1 VLKNVRTV
9 PIASILHADLDAFFA
24 SVEQRDDPALRGR
37 PVIVGPG
44 VVLAASYEARRFGV
58 RSAMGGAKARRLCPE
73 AVVVSPRFSAYVE
86 ASKAVFAIFEDMAPT
101 VEAVSIDEAFLDVS
115 GLEKIGLGT
124 PGEIAV
130 RLRRRVR
137 AEVGLPLS
145 VGVASTKHLA
155 KVASNAAKPD
165 GLRIVAAGRE
175 AAFLHPLPVE
185 ALWGVGPATRAK
197 LHEAGIRTV
206 GQLAALSE
214 ARAIDLLGRGAGRQ
228 LHAIAH
234 NRDPRRVRS
243 GRGRRSIGSQS
254 ALGPARRRSPE
265 ELETLAAGLA
275 DRVCRRARRA
285 ERVGRT
291 VVLRLRFGDYTRAT
305 RSRTLARPTAAT
317 EPVLHAL
324 KALLAAEE
332 DVIRRRGLTL
342 LGVTLT
348 NLERAEATGV
358 QLELPF
364 DRGPSAAL
372 DTATDAIRDRFG
384 TGALQR
390 AALLRQG
397 DRASA
402 WLMPGEDP
410 EGLPAPRPTARP
422 SPPTRRAT

>member
-1 VLKNVRTV
+1 MPL
-9 PIASILHADLDAFFA
+9 ASILHADLDAFFA
-24 SVEQRDDPALRGR
+24 SVEQRDDPGLRGR

-86 ASKAVFAIFEDMAPT
+86 ASKAVFAIFEDTAPT
-101 VEAVSIDEAFLDVS
+101 VEAVSIDEAFLDVR
-115 GLEKIGLGT
+115 GLERIGLGT

-137 AEVGLPLS
+137 DEVGLPLS

-155 KVASNAAKPD
+155 KVASNAAKPN

-185 ALWGVGPATRAK
+185 ALWGVGPKTQVK
-197 LHEAGIRTV
+197 LHAAGIRTV
-206 GQLAALSE
+206 GQLAALGE
-214 ARAIDLLGRGAGRQ
+214 EDAVALLGRAAGRQ

-243 GRGRRSIGSQS
+243 GRRRRSIGSQS
-254 ALGPARRRSPE
+254 ALGASRTRSAE
-265 ELETLAAGLA
+265 ELETIVAGLA

-285 ERVGRT
+285 DRVGRT
-291 VVLRLRFGDYTRAT
+291 VVLRLRFGDFTRAT
-305 RSRTLARPTAAT
+305 RSRTLARPTSAT
-317 EPVLHAL
+317 APVLAAL
-324 KALLAAEE
+324 RALLAAEG

-342 LGVTLT
+342 VGVTLT
-348 NLERAEATGV
+348 NLERTDGVGV
-358 QLELPF
+358 QLELPLAPTALTVR
-364 DRGPSAAL
+364 DPAAL

-384 TGALQR
+384 TRALQR
-390 AALLRQG
+390 AALLGGG
-397 DRASA
+397 DRSSA
-402 WLMPGEDP
+402 WLMPGDEADP
-410 EGLPAPRPTARP
+410 EA
-422 SPPTRRAT
+422 